1 MALNYKVDK
10 VPEGL
15 ETYYKET
22 SDGFV
27 LDVDGVVDETAF
39 NTTKAEAEETK
50 QKVKEFREHN
60 IKLRQ
65 QVESATKTPEGTEP
79 PNIEALIEDSVKE
92 MKTEMTRTL
101 EERNQLKSQLE
112 EVVLSDRVKDI
123 AIRHGVYETALP
135 DVVTRAKGVFTVKDG
150 KPVPVDTKARD
161 ETGELYTPDSWLK
174 KLESDAPHL
183 FKPSSGSGA
192 HRPVNGSGRGQD
204 TRSSTDKIAAGL
216 GMSNKTAKD
225 VM

>member
-1 MALNYKVDK
+1 MALEYKVTQ

-15 ETYYKET
+15 ESYYKET

-27 LDVDGVVDETAF
+27 LDVAGVVAPDEF
-39 NTTKAEAEETK
+39 NTLKTEAEETK
-50 QKVKEFREHN
+50 KKLKEFRDHN

-65 QVESATKTPEGTEP
+65 QVEKAAPTGSGSEP
-79 PNIEALIEDSVKE
+79 PNIEALIEDAVKE
-92 MKTEMTRTL
+92 MKEQMDRIMS
-101 EERNQLKSQLE
+101 ERNQLSSQLE

-135 DVVTRAKGVFTVKDG
+135 DVVTRARSVFTVKDG
-150 KPVPVDTKARD
+150 KPVPADKKARD
-161 ETGELYTPDSWLK
+161 ESGELYTPETWLK
-174 KLESDAPHL
+174 KLQMDAPHL

-192 HRPVNGSGRGQD
+192 QSPVNGAQRATT
-204 TRSSTDKIAAGL
+204 TRSPMEKIAAGL
-216 GMSNKTAKD
+216 GARNKAAKD